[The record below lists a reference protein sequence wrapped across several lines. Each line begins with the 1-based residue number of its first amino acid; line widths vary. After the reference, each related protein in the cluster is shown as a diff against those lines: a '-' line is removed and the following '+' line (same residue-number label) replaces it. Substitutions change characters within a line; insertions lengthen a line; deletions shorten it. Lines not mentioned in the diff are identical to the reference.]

1 MPEALHEF
9 AICSIK
15 ISMKYHYCLISLRH
29 VVGARWRPGFDLR
42 IVKHGVFD
50 LPVSHGRIAALMV
63 FERLSIT
70 VYREWA
76 DAIPAQVNTELARW
90 VCGPRLVCRCSRSG
104 TSSKTG

>member
-1 MPEALHEF
+1 
-9 AICSIK
+9 
-15 ISMKYHYCLISLRH
+15 
-29 VVGARWRPGFDLR
+29 
-42 IVKHGVFD
+42 
-50 LPVSHGRIAALMV
+50 MV